1 MSVLLNPY
9 LSFRDNARAA
19 VEFYHSIFGGQLTIS
34 TFGDFHATE
43 DPAEVDKVMHAQLQ
57 GDNGVVLMASD
68 TPNSMEYPAGP
79 SSISVSLSGD
89 DEATL
94 TSYWEKLSAGGTVTM
109 PLAKA
114 GWGDTFGMCVDKF
127 GVAWLVNIAGPA
139 AS

>member
-9 LSFRDNARAA
+9 LSFRDNARTA
-19 VEFYHSIFGGQLTIS
+19 VEFYHSIFGGQLTIA
-34 TFGDFHATE
+34 TFGDFHASE

-68 TPNSMEYPAGP
+68 TPSSMDYPAGP

-89 DEATL
+89 DAATL